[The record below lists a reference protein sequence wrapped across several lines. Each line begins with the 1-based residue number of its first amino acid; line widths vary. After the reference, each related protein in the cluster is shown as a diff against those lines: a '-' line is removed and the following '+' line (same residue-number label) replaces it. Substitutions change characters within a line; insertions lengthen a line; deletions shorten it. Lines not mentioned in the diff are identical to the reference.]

1 MLDEK
6 LAEVDFV
13 MRALDELRLKSFDD
27 WPATFMDPKQMAE
40 AGFYFTCH
48 DMARCPFC
56 KVVIGGWAPGD
67 VPLDKH
73 RRLRPSCS
81 FVVKHADEGVC
92 VTIRHCKYCIH

>member
-27 WPATFMDPKQMAE
+27 WPATFMDLKQMAE

-48 DMARCPFC
+48 DDMARCPFC
-56 KVVIGGWAPGD
+56 KVVIGGWRPSD
-67 VPLDKH
+67 DPFERH
-73 RRLRPSCS
+73 TRFNPSCS
-81 FVVKHADEGVC
+81 FINPHGADC
-92 VTIRHCKYCIH
+92 TDL